1 MDIPLQTILS
11 LHTRGFYGRYDD
23 ADGMPAGTGAQ
34 AGGDGITQRLS
45 NDNESRPE
53 ERLFL
58 FKVVKK
64 GYLYLF
70 WLSIPKV

>member
-1 MDIPLQTILS
+1 
-11 LHTRGFYGRYDD
+11 
-23 ADGMPAGTGAQ
+23 MPAGSGTQ